1 MKRRIEK
8 IANVEHYGAIKR
20 EFLEFRLV
28 FDICT
33 IHCVLL
39 AIYRSKKVAHGEESL
54 VETWIEGKTKRSAFI
69 CNKKWSINP
78 FTSNT
83 KFTGI
88 FIETFQLSLLNVGIY
103 VVLGF
108 ILCFISRIS
117 DTGTNYSASD
127 WILMMKF
134 NRIWNNK
141 LILTIQYIYHP
152 SLLLSLN
159 ILFWEI
165 FIFQKNIRT
174 NQTTIR
180 RYLIIFKTWYFFH
193 ISANLKRI

>member
-1 MKRRIEK
+1 MENFSSQDFNNFFDEEK
-8 IANVEHYGAIKR
+8 IADVEHYGAIKR
-20 EFLEFRLV
+20 EFLKFFSRFWYLQR
-28 FDICT
+28 T

-39 AIYRSKKVAHGEESL
+39 VIYRSKKVAHGEESL

-117 DTGTNYSASD
+117 DIGTNYSASD

-141 LILTIQYIYHP
+141 LILTIQYIIHHCFY
-152 SLLLSLN
+152 SLN
-159 ILFWEI
+159 ILFFHWI
-165 FIFQKNIRT
+165 FYSGKFLFFKKIFAQIKL
-174 NQTTIR
+174 
-180 RYLIIFKTWYFFH
+180 RYDDI
-193 ISANLKRI
+193 